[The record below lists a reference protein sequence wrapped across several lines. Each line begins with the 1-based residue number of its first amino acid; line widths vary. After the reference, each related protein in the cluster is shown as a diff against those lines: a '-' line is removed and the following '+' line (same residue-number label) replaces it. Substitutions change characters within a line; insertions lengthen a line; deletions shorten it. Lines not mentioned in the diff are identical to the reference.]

1 MHLVVQFLLL
11 RVVVGQYLQ
20 PVDLE
25 PVVAPAGLAGLA
37 VLVDLVLVLAVLDLV
52 AALVAPQRV
61 AVSVVVLV
69 AVAAAAVASAVVLAA
84 VPVVDLEALVA
95 PVDLVDLL
103 VHVAVP
109 VDVGAHHSDVPD
121 ASVVIWKSS
130 SRPRCRCISPRML
143 QCQKA
148 RSLLSAALP
157 LET

>member
-11 RVVVGQYLQ
+11 RVVVGRYLQ

-25 PVVAPAGLAGLA
+25 PVVAPADPVDPVGLV

-61 AVSVVVLV
+61 AASVVVLM
-69 AVAAAAVASAVVLAA
+69 AAAVASAVVLAA
-84 VPVVDLEALVA
+84 VPVVDLVA
-95 PVDLVDLL
+95 PVDLVDLVDLL
-103 VHVAVP
+103 VHVAAP